1 MLQKTKRK
9 VLASKRIKG
18 HLRLCGSGWIG
29 TGFVSIAAW
38 AFASA
43 SICSCPAIPTGA
55 TPQQIASICQCGP
68 NTFGFLTVGVLAIL
82 VGTAVFFLGRRLEGL
97 LSSVDHGRRGA

>member
-1 MLQKTKRK
+1 MKRK
-9 VLASKRIKG
+9 VLASKRIKR

-38 AFASA
+38 AFTSV
-43 SICSCPAIPTGA
+43 SVCNCPAIPAGA

-68 NTFGFLTVGVLAIL
+68 NAFGFLPVGVLAIL
-82 VGTAVFFLGRRLEGL
+82 VGMAIFLLGRRLEGL
-97 LSSVDHGRRGA
+97 LSRVDRGRRGA